1 MFTRYTLSAAVEYYE
16 PRFWIDPEQTPAE
29 KKRMYFGNMF
39 TLHAL
44 LNRAGVDHE
53 NKDTLACSGY
63 KKSKERF

>member
-1 MFTRYTLSAAVEYYE
+1 MFTRYTLTAAVECHE

-53 NKDTLACSGY
+53 NKDTLTCSGY